1 MLTQTPTQMLKI
13 WFSMFSSHEIGSSKA
28 SYEIIFEA
36 LQSELFR
43 FKFHSLSSKILKF
56 PEFNRLMHD
65 GWYEEFHLRA
75 PFENLHFNLKFLKI
89 VSKLHQN
96 AFAYSCVSCPA
107 RRSMWAKVIQT
118 VFQWKWFHYY
128 EKIDSR
134 FIIDQN
140 RCIRYVVLWMIYVWN
155 WCFIDFFI
163 RSDFLRSKRSILKRQ
178 KTWWIKLQR
187 RYCHIISQN
196 WCLNL
201 YFNLIRWSYT
211 TNRC

>member
-1 MLTQTPTQMLKI
+1 MWYAAYALL
-13 WFSMFSSHEIGSSKA
+13 SSFWGWSILGTAKYWAPSIHSQCNIGSFPCWNTCIK
-28 SYEIIFEA
+28 YQFESTNQVLKCVCSA
-36 LQSELFR
+36 NDMSER
-43 FKFHSLSSKILKF
+43 YSNSIWMKMVSL
-56 PEFNRLMHD
+56 
-65 GWYEEFHLRA
+65 LRKD
-75 PFENLHFNLKFLKI
+75 F
-89 VSKLHQN
+89 
-96 AFAYSCVSCPA
+96 
-107 RRSMWAKVIQT
+107 
-118 VFQWKWFHYY
+118 
-128 EKIDSR
+128 DSR

>member
-1 MLTQTPTQMLKI
+1 MILLYLNGCIDVGDGCWWSNVLVTIFGCWWKP
-13 WFSMFSSHEIGSSKA
+13 SS
-28 SYEIIFEA
+28 
-36 LQSELFR
+36 
-43 FKFHSLSSKILKF
+43 
-56 PEFNRLMHD
+56 
-65 GWYEEFHLRA
+65 
-75 PFENLHFNLKFLKI
+75 
-89 VSKLHQN
+89 V
-96 AFAYSCVSCPA
+96 CCPA
-107 RRSMWAKVIQT
+107 RSSMWAKEIQT

-128 EKIDSR
+128 EKIVSR

>member
-1 MLTQTPTQMLKI
+1 MLVMDVGDQMCWWQVLDVGDNLRVWVALLGDKCELK
-13 WFSMFSSHEIGSSKA
+13 WFKL
-28 SYEIIFEA
+28 Y
-36 LQSELFR
+36 
-43 FKFHSLSSKILKF
+43 
-56 PEFNRLMHD
+56 FN
-65 GWYEEFHLRA
+65 E
-75 PFENLHFNLKFLKI
+75 
-89 VSKLHQN
+89 
-96 AFAYSCVSCPA
+96 
-107 RRSMWAKVIQT
+107 
-118 VFQWKWFHYY
+118 KWFHYY